1 MSRWQSMTIARD
13 EGTDQC
19 SLATAVA
26 LRAPSAAKEHLIAI
40 SPVNDVMAL
49 LVVHDVMALINRVL
63 GPTVSSAAALHRF
76 ILRLPEG
83 IRQLRVASG
92 RYRSRFCIQFNL
104 SINASGNKGT

>member
-49 LVVHDVMALINRVL
+49 LGVNDVVALEIR
-63 GPTVSSAAALHRF
+63 S
-76 ILRLPEG
+76 LPLPVP
-83 IRQLRVASG
+83 QW
-92 RYRSRFCIQFNL
+92 FHFNL
-104 SINASGNKGT
+104 NPPFV

>member
-49 LVVHDVMALINRVL
+49 LGVNDVVALEIRSLPLAVLHYLAFFIHRINRRFTSPPSTSVL
-63 GPTVSSAAALHRF
+63 VNQ
-76 ILRLPEG
+76 ILTPK
-83 IRQLRVASG
+83 S
-92 RYRSRFCIQFNL
+92 
-104 SINASGNKGT
+104 

>member
-49 LVVHDVMALINRVL
+49 LGVNDVVALEIRMLGSTVL
-63 GPTVSSAAALHRF
+63 SAAAPCRF
-76 ILRLPEG
+76 ISVASGHSPLC
-83 IRQLRVASG
+83 VASG
-92 RYRSRFCIQFNL
+92 RYRSRFCI
-104 SINASGNKGT
+104 

>member
-40 SPVNDVMAL
+40 SPVHDVMAL
-49 LVVHDVMALINRVL
+49 LGVNDVVALENRMLAFNGETARMLYFIVDGSIRSLPLAVL
-63 GPTVSSAAALHRF
+63 H
-76 ILRLPEG
+76 
-83 IRQLRVASG
+83 
-92 RYRSRFCIQFNL
+92 
-104 SINASGNKGT
+104 

>member
-49 LVVHDVMALINRVL
+49 LGVNDVVALINRMLAFNVECL
-63 GPTVSSAAALHRF
+63 SNPLFHSRRQHPVATARGSARA
-76 ILRLPEG
+76 
-83 IRQLRVASG
+83 
-92 RYRSRFCIQFNL
+92 RS
-104 SINASGNKGT
+104 